1 MRLSAEEKAEIV
13 EIVKRSELGVN
24 RTLQQLGIHKR
35 TFYNWY
41 HAYKDGGIDALKS
54 KRPSKRQWNSIPEE
68 QKNLVVELA
77 LD

>member
-41 HAYKDGGIDALKS
+41 HAYNSGGIDAL
-54 KRPSKRQWNSIPEE
+54 RNNRQSRR
-68 QKNLVVELA
+68 Q
-77 LD
+77 